1 MWSQEK
7 VLGIIHK
14 IEGDAMGMKPTPFGG
29 VLFDKNNPNKV
40 FLATNA
46 NYVDGK
52 IMRGDVIRDSN
63 KKIIGFKNW
72 TTYRDAPYIDS
83 QFAFLPNNNIIYL
96 NFTVEAADNPYL
108 KARGSTSRV
117 QFGPDNKIYYAERTK
132 RGQGGGIVKN
142 PPWHPKPNNYTDYTW
157 ISPTIRDV
165 SLGALNNN
173 AYDLNETSLTIDSD
187 LTDLEAIL
195 YVRGDAIPEIKNDP
209 ERNGRD
215 IIITGSFNLGF
226 IKYGFLN
233 ADGTLEDPSNFK
245 HVFLKSDTNKKHLV
259 QSLNGFTLDP
269 VSGHLVGSIWYNKK
283 SIAGGG
289 FIPYLW
295 TMDIGIQT
303 ACNQIVSV
311 SNTTLTN
318 TCPTETVNLNSLIT
332 NSTLAGASLVWSTD
346 GDPNDG
352 VSNTIS
358 NPNAISESGD
368 YFAYYK
374 SDSCGYS
381 KPTKVTVTITPCLD
395 TDGDGVTDLVDED
408 DDNDGILDT
417 VEGNADSDNDGIIDA
432 LETDSDND
440 GCSDANEAY
449 DNKDADN
456 GDGPEYGDADNATA
470 NDGSGKIL
478 ANGRVAAAPYTNPN
492 EAYKIFSILH
502 ICNKRPDYGIIL
514 YSGVTQ
520 INGPEG
526 KMDFVIQIS
535 E

>member
-40 FLATNA
+40 FIATNA

-52 IMRGDVIRDSN
+52 IMRGDVIRDNN

-72 TTYRDAPYIDS
+72 TYHSDAPYIDS

-96 NFTVEAADNPYL
+96 NFTQKKAEYPYK
-108 KARGSTSRV
+108 KASGSNNRV
-117 QFGPDNKIYYAERTK
+117 QFGYDNIIYYSERPLEERPNVT
-132 RGQGGGIVKN
+132 GIGGGIIKN
-142 PPWHPKPNNYTDYTW
+142 PPWHPKPNNYTDYAW
-157 ISPTIRDV
+157 LGKRISDV
-165 SLGALNNN
+165 SLGTLKNN
-173 AYDLNETSLTIDSD
+173 AYDLNETSLTTDSD
-187 LTDLEAIL
+187 LTDIEGII
-195 YVRGDAIPEIKNDP
+195 YVRGDAIPEIKNHP

-215 IIITGSFNLGF
+215 IIITGSYFQGF

-233 ADGTLEDPSNFK
+233 ADGTLEDPSK
-245 HVFLKSDTNKKHLV
+245 YRHIYLKSDPSEKEIV
-259 QSLNGFTLDP
+259 RDLNGFTLDP
-269 VSGHLVGSIWYNKK
+269 VSGHLVGSTWYPKNIF
-283 SIAGGG
+283 SP
-289 FIPYLW
+289 FIW

-303 ACNQIVSV
+303 ACNQNVSV

-318 TCPTETVNLNSLIT
+318 TCPTETVNLNSLII

-381 KPTKVTVTITPCLD
+381 KPTKVTVTISSCLD
-395 TDGDGVTDLVDED
+395 TDGDGV
-408 DDNDGILDT
+408 
-417 VEGNADSDNDGIIDA
+417 
-432 LETDSDND
+432 
-440 GCSDANEAY
+440 
-449 DNKDADN
+449 
-456 GDGPEYGDADNATA
+456 
-470 NDGSGKIL
+470 
-478 ANGRVAAAPYTNPN
+478 
-492 EAYKIFSILH
+492 
-502 ICNKRPDYGIIL
+502 
-514 YSGVTQ
+514 
-520 INGPEG
+520 
-526 KMDFVIQIS
+526 
-535 E
+535 